1 MKLFREVGYL
11 RDLNRESERG
21 CHLLKAFNLIDD
33 YNTGGLSEAQIRNF
47 LNKNI
52 EDACF
57 KKKDVRAIFRRLKLP
72 YRTISYVDLLNSLF
86 PVVPKVNKNE
96 EFEQVKL
103 QIISKLDL

>member
-33 YNTGGLSEAQIRNF
+33 YNTGGLSEAQIGNF

-57 KKKDVRAIFRRLKLP
+57 KKKDVR
-72 YRTISYVDLLNSLF
+72 SSGDLNYLIAQF
-86 PVVPKVNKNE
+86 PMWT
-96 EFEQVKL
+96 F
-103 QIISKLDL
+103 